1 MLNFSLQTHSN
12 CNNQN
17 DLWKY
22 FEPTCL
28 KDPWEALERYHDQKQ
43 AEQRVKENQS
53 EESKQNDDLVE
64 GSSSSRSSSSESEEE
79 T

>member
-43 AEQRVKENQS
+43 AEQRVKEEE